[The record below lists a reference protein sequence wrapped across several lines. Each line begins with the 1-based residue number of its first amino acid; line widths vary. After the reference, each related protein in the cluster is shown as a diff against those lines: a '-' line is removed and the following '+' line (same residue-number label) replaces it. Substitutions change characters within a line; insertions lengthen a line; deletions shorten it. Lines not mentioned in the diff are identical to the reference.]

1 MKTGNNKKS
10 WAFPKKTFFIFL
22 VFILILFLQYAYV
35 SLFPSVYGIN
45 MSQFASNRYTVS
57 STLKARRGNIFD
69 SSGNLLGLNVSSYT
83 VIAYLSESRTG
94 TSETPLHVVDKQKT
108 AEALAPVINMSVETL
123 LNLLNKEAYQ
133 VELGPGGRGITEL
146 KKEEIENLNLPGI
159 DFIEDQKRYYP
170 NGDFASY
177 ILGYAK
183 KQDDG
188 SIVGELG
195 IESKY
200 EDLLKGTDGSTKY
213 QQDRFGYKIP
223 DTPETTID
231 PIDGSD
237 IYLTLDSSIQRF
249 LEDAIKENAET
260 YNPDWSILTVM
271 DAKSGKILGSAT
283 SPSFDPNTLNITN
296 YENPLVT
303 YVYEPGSTMK
313 IYTYM
318 CAIDKGV
325 YDGNATYLSGSY
337 QIGEN
342 KVQDWNGKGWG
353 YITYDLGF
361 EYSSNVAVVNLVNSV
376 INKTELKECF
386 QKYGFGSLTN
396 IELSREQSGS
406 LNFNYPIEVAAASY
420 GQGISTTPIQN
431 LQALSIIA
439 NDGKMVKPKIIEK
452 IVNSVTGEIEYEYS
466 LETSEQLV
474 QSSTVEKMKE
484 LMHNVISG
492 ENEGTTGYYYE
503 VEGLD
508 IIGKTGT
515 SQYYDSESGYST
527 GKNNYIYSFAG
538 MFPKD
543 DPEII
548 IYASVKNPKWNTSVG
563 LSKMIKQISKDIA
576 KYKNVNTYNE
586 KINKSTE
593 YVVESFIN
601 KDVRDIQEKLKQYS
615 INSIVIGNGDK
626 IIKQSVSVGDS
637 LVSGDNIV
645 LFTNDS
651 NVTMPN
657 IYGLSRK
664 DIINLCDMLNIKYEF
679 EGYGYATGQNIGEGV
694 KITGEEV
701 LKVTLS
707 SKLGNTIETTV
718 EKEENKE
725 SE

>member
-1 MKTGNNKKS
+1 MNTRNNKKN
-10 WAFPKKTFFIFL
+10 WGFPKKTFFIFL

-45 MSQFASNRYTVS
+45 MNQFASNRYTVS

-69 SSGNLLGLNVSSYT
+69 SSGNLLALNVSSYT

-94 TSETPLHVVDKQKT
+94 TSEIPLHVVDKQKT
-108 AEALAPVINMSVETL
+108 AEALSPVLNMSVETL
-123 LNLLNKEAYQ
+123 LNLLNKNAYQ

-188 SIVGELG
+188 TILGELG
-195 IESKY
+195 VESKY
-200 EDLLKGTDGSTKY
+200 EEQLKGTDGSTKY

-237 IYLTLDSSIQRF
+237 IYLTIDASIQRF
-249 LEDAIKENAET
+249 LEDAVKDNAST
-260 YNPDWSILTVM
+260 YQPDWSILTVM
-271 DAKSGKILGSAT
+271 DAKSGKLLGSAT
-283 SPSFDPNTLNITN
+283 TPSFDPNILNITN

-325 YDGNATYLSGSY
+325 YKGDATYLSGSY

-376 INKTELKECF
+376 INKKELKECF
-386 QKYGFGSLTN
+386 EKYGFGALTN

-420 GQGISTTPIQN
+420 GQGIATTPIQN

-439 NDGKMVKPKIIEK
+439 NDGKIVKPKVVEK
-452 IVNSVTGEIEYEYS
+452 IVNSVTGEIEYEYK

-474 QSSTVEKMKE
+474 QTSTVQKMKE
-484 LMHNVISG
+484 LMYNVVSG

-508 IIGKTGT
+508 LIGKTGT
-515 SQYYDSESGYST
+515 SQYYDVESGYST

-563 LSKMIKQISKDIA
+563 LSQMIKQIAKDIA
-576 KYKNVNTYNE
+576 KYKNVNTYND
-586 KINKSTE
+586 KINNSTE

-601 KDVRDIQEKLKQYS
+601 KDINDVKEKLNQYN
-615 INSIVIGNGDK
+615 IKTITIGNGNK
-626 IIKQSVSVGDS
+626 VIKQSADVGDS
-637 LVSGDNIV
+637 LVSGDYIILV
-645 LFTNDS
+645 TNDS

-664 DIINLCDMLNIKYEF
+664 YITTLCDILNIKYEI
-679 EGYGYATGQNIGEGV
+679 EGYGYATSQSIAVGT
-694 KITGEEV
+694 KITGKEV
-701 LKVTLS
+701 LKVTLN
-707 SKLGNTIETTV
+707 SKLGIEV
-718 EKEENKE
+718 EKQEKEEENKE
-725 SE
+725 NE

>member
-249 LEDAIKENAET
+249 LEDAIKENSET

-296 YENPLVT
+296 YENPLVS

-318 CAIDKGV
+318 CAIDKGE

-452 IVNSVTGEIEYEYS
+452 IVNSVTDEIEYEYS
-466 LETSEQLV
+466 LEISEQLV

-548 IYASVKNPKWNTSVG
+548 IYASVKNPKWDTSVG

-637 LVSGDNIV
+637 LVSGDNII

-651 NVTMPN
+651 NITMPN